1 MTSKFLRIFLA
12 VAVLFTI
19 SALAQTGSTAA
30 VPNAPSAST
39 PAAGGA
45 SPATAVPP
53 TTLTGTKVGTININ
67 EAVFL
72 SNEGHR
78 DMDTLGKKFEPKQT
92 ELKGQNDELEALKK
106 QLSTQQDKLN
116 DDALAKLKKDIEGKQ
131 KTFDRAV
138 QDAQE
143 DFQNQQREIFERIL
157 GKMAPMIVKYAQE
170 NGYGLI
176 LDKSNV
182 WPQSPI
188 LIAGDAVD
196 ITKPV
201 LDVYN
206 AQSGVPAPTTT
217 GSAKPPASKPATGT
231 TPKPAVPKT
240 SDTSK

>member
-12 VAVLFTI
+12 VAVLFAI

-30 VPNAPSAST
+30 PPSST
-39 PAAGGA
+39 PAAGG
-45 SPATAVPP
+45 STAAPSVAP

-72 SNEGHR
+72 SNEGRR
-78 DMDTLGKKFEPKQT
+78 DMEALSKKFEPKQT

-116 DDALAKLKKDIEGKQ
+116 EDALAKLKKDIEGRQ
-131 KTFDRAV
+131 KTFDRSV

-143 DFQNQQREIFERIL
+143 EFQNQQREIFERIL
-157 GKMAPMIVKYAQE
+157 GKMAPMIVKYSQD

-188 LIAGDAVD
+188 LLAGDAVD

-206 AQSGVPAPTTT
+206 TQSGVAAPTS
-217 GSAKPPASKPATGT
+217 GAAKPAAPKPSTGT
-231 TPKPAVPKT
+231 APKPAAPKS
-240 SDTSK
+240 SDAPKQ